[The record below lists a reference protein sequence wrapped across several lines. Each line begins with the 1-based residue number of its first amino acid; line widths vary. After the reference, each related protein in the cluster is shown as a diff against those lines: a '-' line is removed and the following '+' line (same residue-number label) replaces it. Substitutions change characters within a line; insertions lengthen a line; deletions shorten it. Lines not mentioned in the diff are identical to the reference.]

1 MATATSL
8 DVAQSSIGL
17 LVYQEHRIWRPLLR
31 HSGILIGGAIILVT
45 VVIGVLAPVLA
56 PADPY
61 QTNPPDRLLPPGTA
75 GYMLGTDELG
85 RDLASRLMYGAR
97 LSLAIGAVAALFAAS
112 IGLTVGAMTGF
123 LGGWFDVAV
132 MRMVDVMLSF
142 PYILLAIVIVAIIGP
157 GLRNTILAVAVLGIP
172 YYVRVVRAQVLSI
185 KERDYVMAARALGCS
200 TSRIIFR
207 TIMPNAVSPV
217 ITAFSL
223 HVGWLIL
230 EAAGLGFLGLGAQ
243 PPTAEWGAMLSQSRQ
258 YFTLT
263 PHVVLL
269 PGLCIFVLVF
279 GCNLFGEGLRDVL
292 DPRLRMR

>member
-1 MATATSL
+1 MGPNTTL
-8 DVAQSSIGL
+8 DLAQSSTGFP
-17 LVYQEHRIWRPLLR
+17 VYQEHHIWRPLLR
-31 HSGILIGGAIILVT
+31 NSGILIGGTIILAT
-45 VVIGVLAPVLA
+45 VVIGILAPLLA
-56 PADPY
+56 PTDPY
-61 QTNPPDRLLPPGTA
+61 LTNPPDRLLPPGGA
-75 GYMLGTDELG
+75 GYILGTDELG

-112 IGLTVGAMTGF
+112 IGLVVGAMAGF
-123 LGGWFDVAV
+123 LGGWFGMVV
-132 MRMVDVMLSF
+132 MRTVDVMLSF

-172 YYVRVVRAQVLSI
+172 YYVRLVRAEALSVR
-185 KERDYVMAARALGCS
+185 ERDYVMAARALGCS
-200 TSRIIFR
+200 TGRIIFR
-207 TIMPNAVSPV
+207 AIIPNAVSPV

-258 YFTLT
+258 YFTLA

-269 PGLCIFVLVF
+269 PGLCIFTLVF